1 MAPEN
6 VYTYSKAADSD
17 RSLSTHGSVSVA
29 EYNALKSKFEEEKNE
44 KLQLLASLS
53 ATHGKVVVDEN
64 VKAQIRRHVKH
75 TIFHDIKFIKSAEEF
90 DDLSQSH
97 TFGRKVIAS
106 LSNSHNQSMN
116 PRDLWNAYKKHAKT
130 ALNIRR
136 SDVQYSI
143 HEQVVRMLQK
153 TEWLNGDLDEVTSAR
168 KPWLTNNATMVK
180 KGECKI
186 LH

>member
-6 VYTYSKAADSD
+6 VYTCSKAADSD

-29 EYNALKSKFEEEKNE
+29 EHNALKSKFEEEKNE

-64 VKAQIRRHVKH
+64 VKAQIRRYVKH

-106 LSNSHNQSMN
+106 LSNSYTKNIN
-116 PRDLWNAYKKHAKT
+116 PRDLWNACKKHAKT
-130 ALNIRR
+130 ALNMRR
-136 SDVQYSI
+136 SDVQHSI
-143 HEQVVRMLQK
+143 QEQVVHMLQK
-153 TEWLNGDLDEVTSAR
+153 TEWLKGKLDEVSSAR
-168 KPWLTNNATMVK
+168 KPWLKNNATMIK
-180 KGECKI
+180 KGA
-186 LH
+186 

>member
-1 MAPEN
+1 
-6 VYTYSKAADSD
+6 
-17 RSLSTHGSVSVA
+17 
-29 EYNALKSKFEEEKNE
+29 
-44 KLQLLASLS
+44 
-53 ATHGKVVVDEN
+53 VDEN
-64 VKAQIRRHVKH
+64 VKAQIRRYVKY
-75 TIFHDIKFIKSAEEF
+75 TIFHDIKFIKTAEEF
-90 DDLSQSH
+90 DDLSKPH
-97 TFGRKVIAS
+97 TFGQKVIAS
-106 LSNSHNQSMN
+106 LSNSYNKHMN
-116 PRDLWNAYKKHAKT
+116 PRDLWNACKKHAKT
-130 ALNIRR
+130 ALNTRR